1 MNADDL
7 ARLLAY
13 READA
18 SVALDGETQTG
29 AEPMSDERLVEVRRH
44 VMHTGPTD
52 LGHVIGTALM
62 APELLA
68 EVERLRSW
76 LRECSVAMGGD
87 GSDDSLLGLVYCC
100 GAGNE
105 ALKQIGREQAE
116 VDRLR
121 AELAESRA
129 EAHQWIEYGDNRVDV
144 IGVYRARNA
153 ELRDVLRRL
162 EWAGGPGGEGRWCLI
177 CAEFEHDGHDI
188 GCPLDMALRAAE

>member
-1 MNADDL
+1 MTTPL
-7 ARLLAY
+7 
-13 READA
+13 
-18 SVALDGETQTG
+18 
-29 AEPMSDERLVEVRRH
+29 SDERLAEIRWH
-44 VMHTGPTD
+44 VMHEGPTD

-105 ALKQIGREQAE
+105 ALKQVGREQAE

-121 AELAESRA
+121 AENAVL
-129 EAHQWIEYGDNRVDV
+129 QRVL
-144 IGVYRARNA
+144 RNA
-153 ELRDVLRRL
+153 IT
-162 EWAGGPGGEGRWCLI
+162 LI
-177 CAEFEHDGHDI
+177 RGISRQTDQMAADLGHGLKEATND
-188 GCPLDMALRAAE
+188 DTE

>member
-1 MNADDL
+1 MTTPLSA
-7 ARLLAY
+7 
-13 READA
+13 
-18 SVALDGETQTG
+18 
-29 AEPMSDERLVEVRRH
+29 ERLAEIRRH

-52 LGHVIGTALM
+52 LGHVIGTALT

-121 AELAESRA
+121 ARVAELEALLRSVEWGGGLVNRIDDMDGTYLGLVPTCPKCLELKSDGHAPDCELAA
-129 EAHQWIEYGDNRVDV
+129 
-144 IGVYRARNA
+144 
-153 ELRDVLRRL
+153 VLR
-162 EWAGGPGGEGRWCLI
+162 E
-177 CAEFEHDGHDI
+177 AE
-188 GCPLDMALRAAE
+188 